1 MQFLSK
7 SNFHEALKFLIY
19 DKNDISRTTKNRT
32 SILNFPST
40 HAEISKISKIRRL
53 MQKSQNF
60 RVEIEMVTIWNDV
73 RWQKTKLLELKDT
86 WNRSN
91 IS

>member
-1 MQFLSK
+1 MTKTTFQEQQK
-7 SNFHEALKFLIY
+7 PNFDVEPF
-19 DKNDISRTTKNRT
+19 
-32 SILNFPST
+32 ST
-40 HAEISKISKIRRL
+40 HAEILKIRRL
-53 MQKSQNF
+53 VQLTRKF
-60 RVEIEMVTIWNDV
+60 RVEIEMMTIWNDV